1 MIIVLRQNASPQEI
15 KNLQNSLRARGTVT
29 TVIQGEERSVIAVIG
44 AIQFSGDEL
53 ENHPAVLEVL
63 RVSKPYKIASRESGL
78 TPRIQIGDCLVGGP
92 KFIVMAGPCAVE
104 NRETLLKSAVKLSE
118 MGVNVLRGGAF
129 KPRTSP
135 YSFQGLGE
143 EGLKLLAEA
152 RELTGM
158 KVVTEVMTAD
168 KVDLVARYADI
179 LQIGAR
185 NMQNYDLLKA
195 VAEIDK
201 PIILKRGFAA
211 TIDEWLMSAEYIVG
225 RNQKVILCERGI
237 RTFETK
243 TRNTLDLNAVPVLKE
258 LTHLPVI
265 VDPSHGT
272 GVRRYVL
279 PMSLAAMG
287 AGADG
292 LLVEVHPEPEKA
304 LSDGAQSLTFPDLD
318 RLLKALQSM
327 APVVG
332 RELELSWRHPK
343 RKSGST
349 PPKVDA
355 AYQGEPGAFSEMAAL
370 AYFGDIKPKGYPTF
384 RDVFE
389 KVESGEAAFG
399 IVPIENSLAGS
410 INQNYD
416 LLLEFDLAIIGEIK
430 LRVSHNLLA
439 NRGVRTENIQ
449 KLYGHPQALAQS
461 DRFLR
466 DHPDWTVFQ
475 TYDTAGS
482 VKLICDEGATDTAAI
497 ASLQAAKLYDVD
509 VLAEAIEDNPQ
520 NYTRF
525 VVIAKEPQ
533 VHEKCDKT
541 SVVFT
546 TPNEPGALFEVLKL
560 AAECEVNVIKLESRP
575 IPGRPWEYMFYMD
588 FEGKVEAHGVRKLLD
603 SLPDSTERLR
613 VLGSY
618 PAA

>member
-1 MIIVLRQNASPQEI
+1 MIIVLRQDVSPREI
-15 KNLQNSLRARGTVT
+15 KNLEDWLRARDTVT
-29 TVIQGEERSVIAVIG
+29 TVIRGEERSVIAVIG
-44 AIQFSGDEL
+44 AIRFSGDEL

-78 TPRIQIGDCLVGGP
+78 AARIRIGDCLVGGP

-104 NRETLLKSAVKLSE
+104 NRETLLESASKLSE
-118 MGVNVLRGGAF
+118 MGVTVLRGGAF

-143 EGLKLLAEA
+143 EGLKILAEA

-179 LQIGAR
+179 LQVGAR
-185 NMQNYDLLKA
+185 NMQNFDLLKA
-195 VAEIDK
+195 VAEVDK
-201 PIILKRGFAA
+201 PVILKRGMAA
-211 TIDEWLMSAEYIVG
+211 TIDEWLMGAEYILG

-279 PMSLAAMG
+279 PMSLASMG

-292 LLVEVHPEPEKA
+292 LLVEVHPEPERA
-304 LSDGAQSLTFPDLD
+304 LSDGAQSLTFPELE

-332 RELELSWRHPK
+332 RELELTWRHPEVTT
-343 RKSGST
+343 SAS
-349 PPKVDA
+349 PPKVQV

-370 AYFGDIKPKGYPTF
+370 AFFGEIQPAGYPAF

-389 KVESGEAAFG
+389 KVASGEAAYG
-399 IVPIENSLAGS
+399 VIPIENSLAGS
-410 INQNYD
+410 INQSYD
-416 LLLEFDLAIIGEIK
+416 LLLELDVAIVGELK
-430 LRVSHNLLA
+430 LRVSHNLLS
-439 NRGVRTENIQ
+439 NRGVRKEDIR
-449 KLYGHPQALAQS
+449 KLYGHPQALAQC

-466 DHPDWTVFQ
+466 QHSDWTVFQ

-482 VKLICDEGATDTAAI
+482 VKLIKDEGAVDTAAI
-497 ASLQAAKLYDVD
+497 ASLRAASIYDVD
-509 VLAEAIEDNPQ
+509 ILAEAIEDNPQ

-525 VVIAKEPQ
+525 VIIAKEAR

-560 AAECEVNVIKLESRP
+560 AAECQVNLVKLESRP
-575 IPGRPWEYMFYMD
+575 IQGRPWEYMFYMD
-588 FEGKVEAHGVRKLLD
+588 FEGNIEAPTVGRLVR
-603 SLPDSTERLR
+603 SLPDCTERLK
-613 VLGSY
+613 VLGCY

>member
-1 MIIVLRQNASPQEI
+1 MIIVLRQDVSPREI
-15 KNLQNSLRARGTVT
+15 KNLEDWLRARDTVT
-29 TVIQGEERSVIAVIG
+29 TVIRGEERSVIAVIG
-44 AIQFSGDEL
+44 AIRFSGDEL

-78 TPRIQIGDCLVGGP
+78 AARIRIGDCLVGGP

-104 NRETLLKSAVKLSE
+104 NRETLLESASKLSE
-118 MGVNVLRGGAF
+118 MGVTVLRGGAF

-143 EGLKLLAEA
+143 EGLKILAEA
-152 RELTGM
+152 RELTG
-158 KVVTEVMTAD
+158 
-168 KVDLVARYADI
+168 DI
-179 LQIGAR
+179 LQVGAR
-185 NMQNYDLLKA
+185 NMQNFDLLKA
-195 VAEIDK
+195 VAEVDK
-201 PIILKRGFAA
+201 PVILKRGMAA
-211 TIDEWLMSAEYIVG
+211 TIDEWLMGAEYILG

-279 PMSLAAMG
+279 PMSLASMG

-292 LLVEVHPEPEKA
+292 LLVEVHPEPERA
-304 LSDGAQSLTFPDLD
+304 LSDGAQSLTFPELE

-332 RELELSWRHPK
+332 RELELTWRHPEVTT
-343 RKSGST
+343 SAS
-349 PPKVDA
+349 PPKVQV

-370 AYFGDIKPKGYPTF
+370 AFFGEIQPAGYPAF

-389 KVESGEAAFG
+389 KVASGEAAYG
-399 IVPIENSLAGS
+399 VIPIENSLAGS
-410 INQNYD
+410 INQSYD
-416 LLLEFDLAIIGEIK
+416 LLLELDVAIVGELK
-430 LRVSHNLLA
+430 LRVSHNLLS
-439 NRGVRTENIQ
+439 NRGVRKEDIR
-449 KLYGHPQALAQS
+449 KLYGHPQALAQC

-466 DHPDWTVFQ
+466 QHSDWTVFQ

-482 VKLICDEGATDTAAI
+482 VKLIKDEGAVDTAAI
-497 ASLQAAKLYDVD
+497 ASLRAASIYDVD
-509 VLAEAIEDNPQ
+509 ILAEAIEDNPQ

-525 VVIAKEPQ
+525 VIIAKEAR

-560 AAECEVNVIKLESRP
+560 AAECQVNLVKLESRP
-575 IPGRPWEYMFYMD
+575 IQGRPWEYMFYMD
-588 FEGKVEAHGVRKLLD
+588 FEGNIEAPTVGRLVR
-603 SLPDSTERLR
+603 SLPDCTERLK
-613 VLGSY
+613 VLGCY